1 MPYHIYIILMSS
13 IQHKIMTHSKKQ
25 ENVVHREERGGSR
38 NCFDSLWM
46 LNFTDKDFKICPKK

>member
-1 MPYHIYIILMSS
+1 MSS